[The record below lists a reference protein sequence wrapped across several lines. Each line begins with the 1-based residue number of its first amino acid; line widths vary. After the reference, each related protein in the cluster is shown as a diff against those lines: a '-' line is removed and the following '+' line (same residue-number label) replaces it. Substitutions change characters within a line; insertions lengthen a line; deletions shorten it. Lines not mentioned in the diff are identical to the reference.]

1 MAIEMLTRSLLSHS
15 CMCVCA
21 QFIPDVYVVFLWSF
35 PPHAHASLVFPA
47 DFELAFVFFLCIGL
61 SPSHTLIKSSK
72 CISLNLYSA
81 RRILWFMI
89 NCCKQFPLSLC
100 KKNESSYFRNYSGAA
115 IHLLFAMTCM
125 WAVAVYA
132 VFDMVFGVVN
142 HEEAQMAGKLASIIG
157 FDLILQWITTQT
169 SSDKNRNLA

>member
-47 DFELAFVFFLCIGL
+47 DFELAFVFFRCIGL

-72 CISLNLYSA
+72 CISLNVL
-81 RRILWFMI
+81 
-89 NCCKQFPLSLC
+89 LSQTNTLIHDQLLQTISFVSLQEEWIELFQELFRC
-100 KKNESSYFRNYSGAA
+100 GDSFAFRNDMHVGSCSICCLRYGFWCCESWRGLNGRG
-115 IHLLFAMTCM
+115 IDNELPRRLLPIRT
-125 WAVAVYA
+125 
-132 VFDMVFGVVN
+132 G
-142 HEEAQMAGKLASIIG
+142 I
-157 FDLILQWITTQT
+157 
-169 SSDKNRNLA
+169 

>member
-72 CISLNLYSA
+72 CISLNFTQPDEYFDSWSIAANNFLCLSA
-81 RRILWFMI
+81 RRMNRVISGIIPVRRFICFSQWHACGQLQYMLSSIWFLVLWIMKRPKWPGNWHRSSVSIWFY
-89 NCCKQFPLSLC
+89 
-100 KKNESSYFRNYSGAA
+100 NELPRR
-115 IHLLFAMTCM
+115 LLPIRT
-125 WAVAVYA
+125 
-132 VFDMVFGVVN
+132 G
-142 HEEAQMAGKLASIIG
+142 I
-157 FDLILQWITTQT
+157 
-169 SSDKNRNLA
+169 